1 MYENW
6 IPNAKE
12 DDMIIFPAALQHDIP
27 LHSSDEL
34 RVTIST
40 NIEVNAPPWV
50 ERHPL
55 RRIKR
60 EIE

>member
-1 MYENW
+1 
-6 IPNAKE
+6 
-12 DDMIIFPAALQHDIP
+12 MIIFPAALQHDIP